1 MRTSITNQYRD
12 TSTGGEAER
21 ILRNCV
27 HCGFCNAT
35 CPTYLLLGDE
45 LDGPRGRIYLIKN
58 MLEGETP
65 TAKTQLHLDRC
76 LTCRNCET
84 TCPSGVEYGSLLD
97 IGRKLVSD
105 QVKRSPGQRLFRL
118 MLRKLLLSKSL
129 FSGSLCLGQVFRPVL
144 PRRIQQSIPLRVSPI
159 HVWPT
164 TQHRRKILLV
174 EGCVQTALQPDID
187 KAAAIVF
194 DRTGIQSLRIKAAGC
209 CGSISHHA
217 EAENETHTY
226 IKTNIDA
233 WWPAIES
240 GSIEAITMTA
250 SGCGVMLKDY
260 AHILADDPVYADKA
274 RKISALYK
282 DPCEIITAD
291 DIQTGN
297 INANHTGKPIAFHPP
312 CTLQHGLK
320 LDGRIE
326 ALLTS
331 LGYEL
336 VVFND
341 RHLCC
346 GSAGTYSI
354 TQKDLSGK
362 LRDNKLA
369 SIESAQPELIVTA
382 NIGCQTHLQSGTDT
396 PVKHW
401 LELLA

>member
-1 MRTSITNQYRD
+1 MRTSITNQYLD
-12 TSTGGEAER
+12 TSAGEEAER

-84 TCPSGVEYGSLLD
+84 TCPSGVEYGRLLD
-97 IGRKLVSD
+97 IGRKLVTD
-105 QVKRSPGQRLFRL
+105 QVKRSPGQQLFRF
-118 MLRKLLLSKSL
+118 MLRKLLLSKKL
-129 FSGSLCLGQVFRPVL
+129 FSGSLRLGQAFRPVL
-144 PRRIQQSIPLRVSPI
+144 PRRIQQSIPLRVSTA
-159 HVWPT
+159 HVWPA
-164 TQHRRKILLV
+164 TQHRRKVLLV

-194 DRTGIQSLRIKAAGC
+194 DRIGIQSLRIKAAGC

-217 EAENETHTY
+217 EAESETQAY

-233 WWPAIES
+233 WWPAIKS

-260 AHILADDPVYADKA
+260 AHMLADDPDYADKA
-274 RKISALYK
+274 GKISALYK

-291 DIQTGN
+291 DIETGN
-297 INANHTGKPIAFHPP
+297 INAKYTGKPVAFHPP

-326 ALLTS
+326 VLLTS

-336 VVFND
+336 VGFSD
-341 RHLCC
+341 KHLCC

-354 TQKDLSGK
+354 MQKDLSGK

-369 SIESAQPELIVTA
+369 AIESAQPELIVTA
-382 NIGCQTHLQSGTDT
+382 NIGCQTHLQGGTAI

-401 LELLA
+401 LELLV

>member
-12 TSTGGEAER
+12 TSTGEEAER

-84 TCPSGVEYGSLLD
+84 TCPSGVEYGRLLD
-97 IGRKLVSD
+97 IGRKLVTD
-105 QVKRSPGQRLFRL
+105 QVKRSPGQQLFRF
-118 MLRKLLLSKSL
+118 MLRKLLLSKKL
-129 FSGSLCLGQVFRPVL
+129 FSGSLYLGQVFRPVL
-144 PRRIQQSIPLRVSPI
+144 PRSIQQSIPLRVSPL

-164 TQHRRKILLV
+164 TQHQRKVLLV

-194 DRTGIQSLRIKAAGC
+194 DRIGIQSLRIKAAGC

-217 EAENETHTY
+217 EAESETQAY

-233 WWPAIES
+233 WWPVIQS
-240 GSIEAITMTA
+240 GSIEAITITA

-260 AHILADDPVYADKA
+260 AHILADDPDYADKA

-291 DIQTGN
+291 DIETGN
-297 INANHTGKPIAFHPP
+297 FNAKHTGKPIAFHPP

-326 ALLTS
+326 VLLTS
-331 LGYEL
+331 LGYKL
-336 VVFND
+336 VSFND
-341 RHLCC
+341 KHLCC

-369 SIESAQPELIVTA
+369 AIESAQPELIVTA
-382 NIGCQTHLQSGTDT
+382 NIGCQTHLQGGTAT

-401 LELLA
+401 LELLV

>member
-12 TSTGGEAER
+12 TSTGEEAER

-97 IGRKLVSD
+97 IGRKLVSE
-105 QVKRSPGQRLFRL
+105 QVKRSPGQRLFRF
-118 MLRKLLLSKSL
+118 MLRKLLLSKNL
-129 FSGSLCLGQVFRPVL
+129 FSGSLRLGQVFRPVL
-144 PRRIQQSIPLRVSPI
+144 PRRIQQSIPLRASAM
-159 HVWPT
+159 HVWPK
-164 TQHRRKILLV
+164 TQHLRKILLV

-194 DRTGIQSLRIKAAGC
+194 DRIGIQSLRIKAAGC

-217 EAENETHTY
+217 EAESETHAY

-260 AHILADDPVYADKA
+260 AQILADDPAYADKA
-274 RKISALYK
+274 GKISALYK
-282 DPCEIITAD
+282 DPCEIITAA
-291 DIQTGN
+291 DIETGN
-297 INANHTGKPIAFHPP
+297 INANHTGKPVAFHPP

-331 LGYEL
+331 LGYKL
-336 VVFND
+336 VGFND
-341 RHLCC
+341 KHLCC

-362 LRDNKLA
+362 LLDNKLA
-369 SIESAQPELIVTA
+369 AIESAQPELIVTA
-382 NIGCQTHLQSGTDT
+382 NIGCQTHLQGGTAI
-396 PVKHW
+396 PVRHW
-401 LELLA
+401 LELLV

>member
-1 MRTSITNQYRD
+1 MRTSITNQYLD
-12 TSTGGEAER
+12 TSTGEEAER

-84 TCPSGVEYGSLLD
+84 TCPSGVEYGRLLD
-97 IGRKLVSD
+97 IGRKLVSE
-105 QVKRSPGQRLFRL
+105 QVKRSPGQQLFRFA
-118 MLRKLLLSKSL
+118 LRKLLLSKSL
-129 FSGSLCLGQVFRPVL
+129 FSGSLRLGQTFRPVL
-144 PRRIQQSIPLRVSPI
+144 PLRIRQSIPIRVSTV

-164 TQHRRKILLV
+164 TQHQRKVLLV
-174 EGCVQTALQPDID
+174 EGCVQTTLQPGID

-194 DRTGIQSLRIKAAGC
+194 DRIGIQSLRIKAAGC

-217 EAENETHTY
+217 EADSETHNY

-291 DIQTGN
+291 DIKTGN
-297 INANHTGKPIAFHPP
+297 INAKYTGKPVAFHPP

-326 ALLTS
+326 VLLTS

-336 VVFND
+336 VGFND

-369 SIESAQPELIVTA
+369 AIESAQPELIVTA